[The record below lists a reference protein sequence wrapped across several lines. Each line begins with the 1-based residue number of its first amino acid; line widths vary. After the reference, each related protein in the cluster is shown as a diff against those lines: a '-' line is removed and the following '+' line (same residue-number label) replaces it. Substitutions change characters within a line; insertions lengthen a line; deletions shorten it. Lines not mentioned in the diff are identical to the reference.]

1 MVNVCLGDELIQ
13 QSVSLLVVNLVLNG
27 DERVLEVHDS
37 ILKLH
42 GAFWHVCL
50 LPSCLDKFLLS
61 LYFGFGDVLCRRLH
75 ILDDLG
81 LSFLELGKVLV
92 FLLSDHC
99 LQLLQVIALRGKLI
113 SVEVVV

>member
-1 MVNVCLGDELIQ
+1 M
-13 QSVSLLVVNLVLNG
+13 
-27 DERVLEVHDS
+27 
-37 ILKLH
+37 
-42 GAFWHVCL
+42 
-50 LPSCLDKFLLS
+50 S

-99 LQLLQVIALRGKLI
+99 LQLLQVIALWGKLVSI
-113 SVEVVV
+113 EVVV